1 MAFYDVIR
9 CDNVNGGI
17 DWLMYKHPV
26 DEFNNKSRLI
36 VSPGQ
41 VAIIVH
47 NGKIEKICQEGTY
60 KINSELLPFL
70 KNFTKAFFGGNN
82 PYPIEIYFINKRLK
96 LDLLWGTSDPV
107 KLIDP
112 KYNIQINVR
121 ARGQLGVRLDNYQYF
136 YQTLVGSLMKGNYID
151 FKIIQTFFRGKINQI
166 AKKRLSSFIINNRI
180 TYFEIDPR
188 LDEIQSAMQE
198 DIKSEFGEFGF
209 EVINLSIESIN
220 VPDEDLNKL
229 NDILHKKAEYEQLG
243 DTVYRTTRGYDVLE
257 GAANNNG
264 GVGTMMGLGMGMN
277 MANQANGAASIIPP
291 SQPSAAPAAPAAA
304 ATIRCPKCG
313 KEISADSKFCP
324 DCGTKI
330 IRECPNCHA
339 PVTPG
344 TKFCSN
350 CGAKLVD

>member
-1 MAFYDVIR
+1 MAAEH
-9 CDNVNGGI
+9 N
-17 DWLMYKHPV
+17 DWEPLV
-26 DEFNNKSRLI
+26 TENL
-36 VSPGQ
+36 
-41 VAIIVH
+41 ALVH
-47 NGKIEKICQEGTY
+47 ACAN
-60 KINSELLPFL
+60 
-70 KNFTKAFFGGNN
+70 
-82 PYPIEIYFINKRLK
+82 R
-96 LDLLWGTSDPV
+96 
-107 KLIDP
+107 
-112 KYNIQINVR
+112 
-121 ARGQLGVRLDNYQYF
+121 
-136 YQTLVGSLMKGNYID
+136 
-151 FKIIQTFFRGKINQI
+151 FRGRGAEYEELYSAGCVGLVKA
-166 AKKRLSSFIINNRI
+166 AKGFDPGRGFAFS
-180 TYFEIDPR
+180 TYAVPVILGEIRRVFRDGGAIKVGR
-188 LDEIQSAMQE
+188 TLKEKARRAMQE

-277 MANQANGAASIIPP
+277 MAGQATNGTQIIPP
-291 SQPSAAPAAPAAA
+291 SQPNAAPAAPAAA